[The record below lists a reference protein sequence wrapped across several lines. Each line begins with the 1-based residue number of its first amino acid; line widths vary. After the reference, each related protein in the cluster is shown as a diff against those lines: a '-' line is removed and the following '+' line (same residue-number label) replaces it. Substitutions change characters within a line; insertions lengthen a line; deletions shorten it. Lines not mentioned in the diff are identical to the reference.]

1 MLRLRGLLLSEEEG
15 TVELDG
21 MAVELTST
29 EFKILKLFMGQPGRI
44 FTKQQIFESVWEDS
58 YAGDDNTVMVHIS
71 NLRGKLEQ
79 SGGQPPQIK
88 TVKGLGYKMER
99 ET

>member
-1 MLRLRGLLLSEEEG
+1 M
-15 TVELDG
+15 
-21 MAVELTST
+21 
-29 EFKILKLFMGQPGRI
+29 
-44 FTKQQIFESVWEDS
+44 WEDS

-88 TVKGLGYKMER
+88 TVKGLGYKMET